1 MRSVGTSA
9 DLARGRLLPKQP
21 LDQLLSAQGE
31 VLGHV
36 AEETGQCP
44 NPERSVARDGD
55 VVLAAFECGQ
65 SEMATGL
72 ASDPV
77 AEISECLR
85 EIVPRDVP
93 RQPQALMTSSRTKW
107 SRMTFGVLPSSK

>member
-1 MRSVGTSA
+1 
-9 DLARGRLLPKQP
+9 
-21 LDQLLSAQGE
+21 
-31 VLGHV
+31 
-36 AEETGQCP
+36 
-44 NPERSVARDGD
+44 
-55 VVLAAFECGQ
+55 
-65 SEMATGL
+65 MATGL

>member
-1 MRSVGTSA
+1 MNDREPHVSRV
-9 DLARGRLLPKQP
+9 RGSSQYGLRPQGSLNE
-21 LDQLLSAQGE
+21 LLSGEVE

-36 AEETGQCP
+36 TEETGQCP
-44 NPERSVARDGD
+44 NPERCVARNGE
-55 VVLAAFECGQ
+55 VVLATFECGQ

-77 AEISECLR
+77 AEITECLR

-93 RQPQALMTSSRTKW
+93 RQPQALMTSSRTK
-107 SRMTFGVLPSSK
+107 